1 METEKRNRARM
12 TAILALLTVIL
23 AVAAAGIGF
32 LAVKKQKYEKQLSL
46 GEKYLA
52 QLDYENA
59 EICFRKAISIEEKEA
74 APYLQLAAVY
84 FVQERPEEAKEIL
97 EEGSRSVRNLCRR
110 LRRRKIRKKKICR
123 RNPGKRT
130 KRKNGRKKR
139 TRRRLLRKRKKNR
152 LQTEAVLSAMGTAGT
167 SAGMMRLI
175 LRVRQFLEIIR
186 QLRDSPK
193 TSCG

>member
-97 EEGSRSVRNLCRR
+97 EEGQPFCE
-110 LRRRKIRKKKICR
+110 
-123 RNPGKRT
+123 G
-130 KRKNGRKKR
+130 
-139 TRRRLLRKRKKNR
+139 
-152 LQTEAVLSAMGTAGT
+152 
-167 SAGMMRLI
+167 
-175 LRVRQFLEIIR
+175 
-186 QLRDSPK
+186 
-193 TSCG
+193 